1 MSFKI
6 RISVRYL
13 QEARIGIKEKLYF
26 HEYDTLPV
34 CTFLKLNI
42 RNQLLVLALF

>member
-1 MSFKI
+1 MDFDKI
-6 RISVRYL
+6 FARSAYL
-13 QEARIGIKEKLYF
+13 NKGELYF

-34 CTFLKLNI
+34 CSFLKLNI